1 MTVFNVVRAG
11 FRLRAML
18 LLLLLVPPAIAAA
31 PRDLFE
37 EGERRFASGNFSLAI
52 ERFEHLLTTFP
63 ETQFTPQA
71 QFRIAQSHFYLQ
83 NYTIALSRFQRAAAR
98 TPAGE
103 AAQRLQ
109 FWIGLT
115 FYHLNRHDEATVAMT
130 RYLQDPREQAGR
142 AYLYRGLSAIETDDA
157 LRGIADL
164 EQAIALTAG
173 LEQSFAA
180 AALMDLRFSRG
191 EDDLLLRLW
200 SQWEDRGSS
209 RDPYHEQRLRRA
221 ADATYRQGDSPGA
234 RGLYRQLTDFSLDS
248 AQWGFQQLSRI
259 AQEEGDRGAVQEIFR
274 QAERRLAGEP
284 QRMRD
289 FWYTLGADAFQ
300 AQRYELAE
308 LNFFRIWELREHA
321 PVDGAVPFFLARA
334 VEAQNREEEAVAILE
349 QSLTDSSVRDD
360 HELERVLALT
370 RLYLRAGQNNDA
382 ADLIDSRSERRDDAV
397 VLYAW
402 ATALTRSGRENEVLP
417 VLIESQMQPLLR
429 EEPELFR
436 VRGRLHLGANQPGEA
451 VRSYRSYM
459 QERESVEEEVRLELL
474 RALVQAEQFSAA
486 AQEGNRIDPTVLSSQ
501 QRDDLGYLLGLTA
514 FHGQRWSEVIQ
525 QLSPL
530 APERYEPMRS
540 YHLSWAH
547 YRLGE
552 NRLARNA
559 ISPVI
564 DQLPREVAF
573 PGGYLYSWTLYQE
586 RALEQ
591 STRQLLRLL
600 GIVSTRDEEVQ
611 ARQLLAT
618 VHLENG
624 QTEQALT
631 QYRLLLDI
639 AASDAERA
647 VFWGQY
653 AGVLAAIGRAAQAV
667 REYDA
672 LNEALPETA
681 VGRVAL
687 IDAGQVLFG
696 ESQFA
701 EARERFRRYRN
712 QYPQGR
718 ELDRALYW
726 AGAASL
732 EQGESG
738 RALLWWEPLIQ
749 QFPRSVHTPRA
760 LLESARIHERRGE
773 QRQSLELFDR
783 FVAAYPNDPALPEA
797 EAARRRLR
805 LETDGL
811 SAREATLWVELQR
824 IGDLPGSG
832 TQRDRWFELI
842 LELGRISIREQ
853 ISVTAQAGQRGLIV
867 DYLIAGARA
876 NHPGAAEAALLLGE
890 YYRRRGENRA
900 AIQQYVRIAAI
911 PGVDPELAAQG
922 LYELAL
928 VARQEREESVAEN
941 ALQELQERFP
951 GTVWADRA
959 ERLMNQ

>member
-1 MTVFNVVRAG
+1 MTDFNLRREWHRNAVFV
-11 FRLRAML
+11 F
-18 LLLLLVPPAIAAA
+18 LLLLVPAILSAT

-83 NYTIALSRFQRAAAR
+83 NYTTALSRFQRSAAR

-103 AAQRLQ
+103 AAQRLH
-109 FWIGLT
+109 FWTGLT
-115 FYHLNRHDEATVAMT
+115 QYHLNRPNEAIQGMT
-130 RYLQDPREQAGR
+130 RYLQDPREQVGR
-142 AYLYRGLSAIETDDA
+142 AHLYRGLSAIQIDDA
-157 LRGIADL
+157 RLGMSDL
-164 EQAIALTAG
+164 DHAITLTTG

-180 AALMDLRFSRG
+180 AALMELHFSRG
-191 EDDLLLRLW
+191 EDALLLDLW
-200 SQWEDRGSS
+200 GQWEERGGSH
-209 RDPYHEQRLRRA
+209 DPYHEQRLRLA
-221 ADATYRQGDSPGA
+221 ADATYRHGDVSA
-234 RGLYRQLTDFSLDS
+234 AQELYQQLTAFSLDS
-248 AQWGFQQLSRI
+248 AQWGYQQLSRI
-259 AQEEGDRGAVQEIFR
+259 AQDEGDRGAVQEIFR
-274 QAERRLAGEP
+274 RAERRLAGEP

-289 FWYTLGADAFQ
+289 FWYTLGADALQ

-308 LNFFRIWELREHA
+308 LNFFRIWELREDA
-321 PVDGAVPFFLARA
+321 PVDGAIPFFLARA
-334 VEAQNREEEAVAILE
+334 IEAQNREEEAVHILE
-349 QSLTDSSVRDD
+349 RSLAEPTVRDD

-370 RLYLRAGQNNDA
+370 RLYLRAGRDNDA
-382 ADLIDSRSERRDDAV
+382 ADTIATRSEWRDDAV

-402 ATALTRSGRENEVLP
+402 ATALTRSGREDEVLA
-417 VLIESQMQPLLR
+417 VLVDSPMQPLLR

-436 VRGRLHLGANQPGEA
+436 LRGRLHLSANQPGEA

-459 QERESVEEEVRLELL
+459 QEREPVSAVVRLELL

-486 AQEGNRIDPTVLSSQ
+486 AQEGSRISPDALSPQ
-501 QRDDLGYLLGLTA
+501 QREDLGYLLGLTA
-514 FHGQRWSEVIQ
+514 FHGQRWDEVIG
-525 QLSPL
+525 QLTPL
-530 APERYEPMRS
+530 APQRYEPMRS
-540 YHLSWAH
+540 YHLAWAH

-552 NRLARNA
+552 NRQARTA
-559 ISPVI
+559 ISAVI
-564 DQLPREVAF
+564 DQLPREVSF
-573 PGGYLYSWTLYQE
+573 PGGYLYSWTLYQD
-586 RALEQ
+586 RALPE

-600 GIVSTRDEEVQ
+600 GIAETRDQEVQ

-624 QTEQALT
+624 ETEQALT
-631 QYRLLLDI
+631 QYRRLLDI
-639 AASDAERA
+639 ADSDTQRA

-653 AGVLAAIGRAAQAV
+653 AGVLAAIGRPGHAV

-672 LNEALPETA
+672 LNEALPETP

-687 IDAGQVLFG
+687 INAGQVLFG
-696 ESQFA
+696 EGDFS
-701 EARERFRRYRN
+701 EARERFRQYRN
-712 QYPQGR
+712 QYPEGR

-726 AGAASL
+726 AGLASL

-749 QFPRSVHTPRA
+749 QFPRSTFTPRA
-760 LLESARIHERRGE
+760 LFESARIHERRGE

-783 FVAAYPNDPALPEA
+783 FVAAYPSDPALPEA

-805 LETDGL
+805 LEMDGL

-824 IGDLPGSG
+824 VGDLPSG
-832 TQRDRWFELI
+832 GAQRDRWFELV

-853 ISVTAQAGQRGLIV
+853 VSVTAQAGQRGLIV
-867 DYLIAGARA
+867 DYLIAGARV
-876 NHPGAAEAALLLGE
+876 NHPAAAEAALLLGE

-900 AIQQYVRIAAI
+900 AIQQYVRIAAV

-928 VARQEREESVAEN
+928 VARQEREESVASN

-951 GTVWADRA
+951 DTVWADRA
-959 ERLMNQ
+959 ERLINQ